1 MLTGWVL
8 FMFLV
13 LLGVTLAMPT
23 LNTIIFFI
31 GLAVCFTGFFSFH
44 LINRDDNFFKTQDE
58 LEEIIKEL
66 NAKKIKTDFLNKAL
80 LEKIKEYDSETN

>member
-1 MLTGWVL
+1 
-8 FMFLV
+8 MFLV
-13 LLGVTLAMPT
+13 LLGVTLAITT

-31 GLAVCFTGFFSFH
+31 GLVVCFAGFFSFH

-58 LEEIIKEL
+58 LEEKYKEL
-66 NAKKIKTDFLNKAL
+66 NAEKAKSIYLNKVL